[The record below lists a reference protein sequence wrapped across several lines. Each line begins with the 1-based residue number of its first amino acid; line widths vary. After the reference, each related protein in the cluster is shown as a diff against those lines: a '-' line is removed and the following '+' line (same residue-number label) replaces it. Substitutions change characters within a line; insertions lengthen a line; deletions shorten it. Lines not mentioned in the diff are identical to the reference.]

1 MRRACG
7 SGMWDCATRTG
18 PIGAEESKPE
28 CVREGVCQLL
38 SDKKQDMVDGEGE
51 GEGEGGLY
59 LLRTTIAN
67 SASAPSSR

>member
-51 GEGEGGLY
+51 GGPY